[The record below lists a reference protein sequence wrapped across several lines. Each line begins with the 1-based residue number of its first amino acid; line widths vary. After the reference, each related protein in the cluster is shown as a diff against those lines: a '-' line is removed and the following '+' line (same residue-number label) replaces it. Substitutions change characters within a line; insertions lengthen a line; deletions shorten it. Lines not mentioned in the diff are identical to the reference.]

1 MAKINPD
8 VATVRIFVGLLA
20 KNTLF
25 ASEARSERE
34 RRVPNVPLAF
44 SPGFIPAYL
53 PPPPNSPTI
62 AFAIA
67 LLTFGIHALGDV
79 PSPII
84 IGLVKDTLAPAC
96 SINSDGEFDD
106 LDECRSQKDGIK
118 LTLFTC
124 VTWMIWC
131 VLFTEVARRLAK
143 GKANLK

>member
-1 MAKINPD
+1 MKGAFR
-8 VATVRIFVGLLA
+8 TCRW
-20 KNTLF
+20 
-25 ASEARSERE
+25 RSRQ
-34 RRVPNVPLAF
+34 A
-44 SPGFIPAYL
+44 FIPAYL